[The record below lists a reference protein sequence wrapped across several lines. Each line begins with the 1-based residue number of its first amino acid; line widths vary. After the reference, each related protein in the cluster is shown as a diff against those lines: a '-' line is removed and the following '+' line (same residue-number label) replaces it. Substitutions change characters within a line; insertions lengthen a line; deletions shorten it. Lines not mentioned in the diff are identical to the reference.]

1 LELTDELEM
10 TTPEPN
16 GASPTDSNNVGRV
29 RTIDIE
35 HEMRGAYLD
44 YAMSVIVARA
54 LPDARDGLKPV
65 HRRILYAMHDMGLR
79 PNSAYKKS
87 ARIVGE
93 VLGKYHPHGDAAV
106 YDAMARMAQDFSM
119 RYPLVDGQGNFGS
132 IDGDAPAAMRY
143 TEARLAAIAD
153 ELLIDIDKDTIDW
166 NDNFDTTL
174 KEPAVL
180 PARLP
185 NLLLNGS
192 SGIAVGMATNIPPHN
207 LGEVCAAIKHLIA
220 RWEQIVEERRAAPLP
235 EGEVWDREHE
245 VQLLHDLAHT
255 SEDGITVEDLMQH
268 IKGPDFPTG
277 GLILGREG
285 ILNLYA
291 TGKGRIVMRAV
302 SQVEE
307 MKGGRFR
314 INVTEIPYQVNKTAL
329 IERIAELVRD
339 ERIDGISDLRDE
351 SDRHGMSL
359 IIELKRGA
367 QPRTVLNQL
376 HKYTPLQSTF
386 GAQML
391 ALVDGQPRL
400 LSLKRTLQIYIAHR
414 QEVITRR
421 SQFDLDKARARAHI
435 LEGLRIALAN
445 LDAVIQTIRESPNAE
460 EARTRLMDRFK
471 LSEVQAQAI
480 LDMQLRRL
488 AALERQKIEDEYQ
501 AVMATIAHLE
511 DLLANPRKML
521 GLIKDDLTMLQEKF
535 GDERRTHITADQAE
549 ELSIE
554 DLVADE
560 EVLIALTQRGYIKRV
575 AAKAYRA
582 QKRGGRGV
590 TGMQTRE
597 EDVVDTIFA
606 TRTLHHIL
614 FFSDKGKVY
623 HVRAYEVP
631 EADRAARGVPLV
643 NLINLAE
650 NEKITAALAVREFT
664 PNSYCT
670 MCTVHGRM
678 KRVNMTEFEAVRPSG
693 IIAISLEQGDMLGW
707 VHATNG
713 SQDVI
718 IVSARGRALRFRETK
733 ARSMGRTAGGVSAIR
748 LREGDYVAS
757 MDVVVPRGELLV
769 VTEKGYGKRTPLEQ
783 YPVKGRNTGGVR
795 SIADRYEET
804 GPIVA
809 ARVVMPE
816 DEITLITAGGIALRT
831 AVENV
836 RVAGRS
842 TLGVRVISLD
852 EGDRLA
858 SLARLEA
865 NPEENA
871 RAAAEAAAIADVVV
885 EAEADDD
892 GDESDA
898 GDETEADDSPHDDEM
913 DAGEEM
919 AAEVVD

>member
-1 LELTDELEM
+1 LTDEFEV
-10 TTPEPN
+10 TGPDGN
-16 GASPTDSNNVGRV
+16 GTSPANNNVGRV

-143 TEARLAAIAD
+143 TEARLAAMAD

-166 NDNFDTTL
+166 GDNFDATL

-207 LGEVCAAIKHLIA
+207 LGEVCAAIAYLLA
-220 RWEQIVEERRAAPLP
+220 RWEQIVEERRAAAAQS
-235 EGEVWDREHE
+235 GETWTRDVE
-245 VQLLHDLAHT
+245 VQILDDLAHT
-255 SEDGITVEDLMQH
+255 SEDGVTVEDLMQF

-351 SDRHGMSL
+351 SDRRGMSL

-414 QEVITRR
+414 HEVLTRR

-460 EARTRLMDRFK
+460 EARLRLIDRFK

-521 GLIKDDLTMLQEKF
+521 GLIKDDLGMLQEKF

-575 AAKAYRA
+575 ASKAYRA

-664 PNSYCT
+664 PNSFCT
-670 MCTVHGRM
+670 MCTVNGRM

-718 IVSARGRALRFRETK
+718 IVSAHGRALRFRESK
-733 ARSMGRTAGGVSAIR
+733 ARSMGRTAGGVSAMR
-748 LREGDYVAS
+748 LKDGDYVAS
-757 MDVVVPRGELLV
+757 MDVVVPRGQLLV
-769 VTEKGYGKRTPLEQ
+769 VTERGYGKRTPLEQ

-809 ARVVMPE
+809 ARVVMSE

-852 EGDRLA
+852 DGDRLA

-871 RAAAEAAAIADVVV
+871 RLVAEAAATAGVLIEVEEE
-885 EAEADDD
+885 EAE
-892 GDESDA
+892 DEA
-898 GDETEADDSPHDDEM
+898 LDEEIDEA
-913 DAGEEM
+913 EEA
-919 AAEVVD
+919 AAEPIE

>member
-1 LELTDELEM
+1 
-10 TTPEPN
+10 
-16 GASPTDSNNVGRV
+16 
-29 RTIDIE
+29 
-35 HEMRGAYLD
+35 
-44 YAMSVIVARA
+44 IV
-54 LPDARDGLKPV
+54 
-65 HRRILYAMHDMGLR
+65 
-79 PNSAYKKS
+79 
-87 ARIVGE
+87 
-93 VLGKYHPHGDAAV
+93 
-106 YDAMARMAQDFSM
+106 
-119 RYPLVDGQGNFGS
+119 
-132 IDGDAPAAMRY
+132 
-143 TEARLAAIAD
+143 
-153 ELLIDIDKDTIDW
+153 
-166 NDNFDTTL
+166 
-174 KEPAVL
+174 
-180 PARLP
+180 
-185 NLLLNGS
+185 
-192 SGIAVGMATNIPPHN
+192 
-207 LGEVCAAIKHLIA
+207 
-220 RWEQIVEERRAAPLP
+220 
-235 EGEVWDREHE
+235 
-245 VQLLHDLAHT
+245 
-255 SEDGITVEDLMQH
+255 
-268 IKGPDFPTG
+268 
-277 GLILGREG
+277 
-285 ILNLYA
+285 
-291 TGKGRIVMRAV
+291 
-302 SQVEE
+302 
-307 MKGGRFR
+307 
-314 INVTEIPYQVNKTAL
+314 VTEIPYQVNKTAL

-339 ERIDGISDLRDE
+339 ERVDGISDLRDE

-414 QEVITRR
+414 HEVITRR
-421 SQFDLDKARARAHI
+421 SQFELDKARARAHI

-445 LDAVIQTIRESPNAE
+445 LDAVIQTIRESPNAD
-460 EARTRLMDRFK
+460 EARTRLMDRFH

-521 GLIKDDLTMLQEKF
+521 GLIKDDLAMLQEKF
-535 GDERRTHITADQAE
+535 GDERRTQITADQAE
-549 ELSIE
+549 ELSLE

-575 AAKAYRA
+575 ASKAYRA

-650 NEKITAALAVREFT
+650 NEKITAALSVREFT
-664 PNSYCT
+664 PNSFCT
-670 MCTVHGRM
+670 MCTVKGRM

-713 SQDVI
+713 AQDVI
-718 IVSARGRALRFRETK
+718 IVSARGRALRFRESK
-733 ARSMGRTAGGVSAIR
+733 ARAMGRTAGGVGAIR
-748 LREGDYVAS
+748 LRESDYVAS
-757 MDVVVPRGELLV
+757 MDVIVPRGQLLV

-795 SIADRYEET
+795 TVADRYEET

-836 RVAGRS
+836 RVAGRA

-852 EGDRLA
+852 DGDRLA

-871 RAAAEAAAIADVVV
+871 RVAAEAASQAGAVV
-885 EAEADDD
+885 EAEEEEEAEEETAEIEEEAVEEV
-892 GDESDA
+892 DESEE
-898 GDETEADDSPHDDEM
+898 ET
-913 DAGEEM
+913 
-919 AAEVVD
+919 AETVE

>member
-1 LELTDELEM
+1 
-10 TTPEPN
+10 
-16 GASPTDSNNVGRV
+16 
-29 RTIDIE
+29 
-35 HEMRGAYLD
+35 
-44 YAMSVIVARA
+44 
-54 LPDARDGLKPV
+54 
-65 HRRILYAMHDMGLR
+65 
-79 PNSAYKKS
+79 
-87 ARIVGE
+87 
-93 VLGKYHPHGDAAV
+93 
-106 YDAMARMAQDFSM
+106 
-119 RYPLVDGQGNFGS
+119 
-132 IDGDAPAAMRY
+132 
-143 TEARLAAIAD
+143 
-153 ELLIDIDKDTIDW
+153 
-166 NDNFDTTL
+166 
-174 KEPAVL
+174 
-180 PARLP
+180 
-185 NLLLNGS
+185 
-192 SGIAVGMATNIPPHN
+192 
-207 LGEVCAAIKHLIA
+207 
-220 RWEQIVEERRAAPLP
+220 
-235 EGEVWDREHE
+235 
-245 VQLLHDLAHT
+245 
-255 SEDGITVEDLMQH
+255 MQFV
-268 IKGPDFPTG
+268 KGPDFPTA

-339 ERIDGISDLRDE
+339 ERIAGISDLRDE

-414 QEVITRR
+414 HEVITRR

-460 EARTRLMDRFK
+460 EARTRLIDRFH

-521 GLIKDDLTMLQEKF
+521 GLIKDDLTMLLEKF

-575 AAKAYRA
+575 ASKAYRA

-664 PNSYCT
+664 PNSFCT
-670 MCTVHGRM
+670 MCTVNGRM

-733 ARSMGRTAGGVSAIR
+733 ARSMGRTAGGVGAIR

-757 MDVVVPRGELLV
+757 MDVVVPRGQLLV

-783 YPVKGRNTGGVR
+783 YPVKGRKTGGVR

-842 TLGVRVISLD
+842 TLGVHVISLD
-852 EGDRLA
+852 DGDRLA

-871 RAAAEAAAIADVVV
+871 RVVAEAATQAGVVI
-885 EAEADDD
+885 ETEEEEEADDD
-892 GDESDA
+892 TLDDVEDTEEPTA
-898 GDETEADDSPHDDEM
+898 ETLE
-913 DAGEEM
+913 
-919 AAEVVD
+919 

>member
-1 LELTDELEM
+1 MTDELEM